1 MRGNSREMKMR
12 MSDRSTLM
20 FFLGCAGLTL
30 GLAGCAAQSLFVSS
44 GPEPRVEDCA
54 MIQQAT
60 PSRFVCNGK
69 VYTAVQ
75 LADIRNGKKVEVK

>member
-1 MRGNSREMKMR
+1 MR
-12 MSDRSTLM
+12 MSYRSTLA
-20 FFLGCAGLTL
+20 FFLVSAGLTL
-30 GLAGCAAQSLFVSS
+30 GLAGCAAQNPFVSW

-54 MIQQAT
+54 LIQQAT
-60 PSRFVCNGK
+60 PSRYVCDGK